1 MCHATLPWAGRSDRR
16 TLFYKFCPMNL
27 ALIALPYDVGDY
39 DNLTDRQRTILAP
52 PGGTANVARARNVLR
67 HRELSRSRL

>member
-1 MCHATLPWAGRSDRR
+1 
-16 TLFYKFCPMNL
+16 MNL
-27 ALIALPYDVGDY
+27 ALITLPYNVNDY
-39 DNLTDRQRTILAP
+39 DNLTDRQRAILAP